1 MAAKGLKK
9 DRQFRL
15 VYRNGERAAG
25 RHITICYLKTEEG
38 GILPGFVASKRSVGK
53 AYQRNRAKRIMREIY
68 KEVENSMTDKN
79 LWIVFVASF
88 RPQESSFQ
96 DLKEDVRSSLSKA
109 GLISLTG

>member
-9 DRQFRL
+9 DNQFRL
-15 VYRNGERAAG
+15 VYRRGERAVG
-25 RHITICYLKTEEG
+25 RYITICYLKTDEG

-68 KEVENSMTDKN
+68 KEFADSVTEKN

-96 DLKEDVRSSLSKA
+96 DLKEDVRSSLGKA
-109 GLISLTG
+109 GLISLSG